1 MKKYNETM
9 RYAARCFGRG
19 VRVMAALDLTAA
31 RSRAQALQ
39 EAVRADREALAAH
52 ALAGTGTADELT
64 ALRDRIA
71 QNAQTVNDLMGA
83 IGAEEG
89 AQRAR
94 VATQFARRMDG
105 ALADARGGYFRAMM
119 AGTMPDAQILAALS
133 LPITTAANP
142 GNGLLP
148 VTVSDQLIGD
158 LYQDGALLAEITVTQ
173 LAGLRLPKITGTL
186 STSDAANPAG
196 NEANSV
202 ALESETINFG
212 RFEQRDKIEVPD
224 AVLRGTNTALD
235 AYITAKLHENHRDRM
250 LRRMFA
256 TSASGDYAHMSVYN
270 AAVGV
275 KSVTEATMLDA
286 IFAALAD
293 LPASVRTVA
302 KVAMTPKAWFGLIK
316 GLTNGAATLFG
327 KPDEATLG
335 FAVVLCDY
343 ATTPIVGDLRTIH
356 VNYDDPIALASAQD
370 VDKGFTKVVLSADY
384 DIHVEDAG
392 RLRLVKT
399 TA

>member
-9 RYAARCFGRG
+9 RYAARCFARG
-19 VRVMAALDLTAA
+19 VRVMAEFNLTAA
-31 RSRAQALQ
+31 QERAQAIASEL
-39 EAVRADREALAAH
+39 RDDREALAAH
-52 ALAGTGTADELT
+52 ALAGTGTAEELT

-71 QNAQTVNDLMGA
+71 ASAQTLADLRGA
-83 IGAEEG
+83 IGAQEEQ
-89 AQRAR
+89 QRSR
-94 VATQFARRMDG
+94 VAEQFARRMDG
-105 ALADARGGYFRAMM
+105 AIAEARGGYFRAMM
-119 AGTMPDAQILAALS
+119 THAMPDAQILAALS

-148 VTVSDQLIGD
+148 VTVSNELIDD
-158 LYQDGALLAEITVTQ
+158 LYRDGAFLAEITVTQ
-173 LAGLRLPKITGTL
+173 LSGLRLPKITGTL
-186 STSDAANPAG
+186 STSTNANPAG
-196 NEANSV
+196 NEADNV
-202 ALESETINFG
+202 ALEAETINFG

-235 AYITAKLHENHRDRM
+235 AYITAKLYENHRDRM

-256 TSASGDYAHMSVYN
+256 TAAAGDYAHMSVYN
-270 AAVGV
+270 AAVGIA
-275 KSVTEATMLDA
+275 SIEDATLLDA

-293 LPASVRTVA
+293 LPAAVRTVA

-327 KPDEATLG
+327 KPDEAALG
-335 FAVVLCDY
+335 FSVVLCDY

-356 VNYDDPIALASAQD
+356 VNYDNPIAMASTQD

-384 DIHVEDAG
+384 DIHVEDAK
-392 RLRLVKT
+392 RLRLIKT